1 MVLSKFSSL
10 AYDEGFKLIKNWKE
24 NTVYISLMQLT
35 LLTVNFFLITIIS
48 RQYGAG
54 VYGEYASSKSLSVL
68 IGTAAVFSLALVTT
82 KARASKA
89 FLSKNIF
96 YNAYYLVLR
105 NLLGALVVLIPIVFI
120 LGRDYTMTS
129 LFLIVFVFNEM
140 VHIALAYYQ
149 AQGNFVISS
158 KQILIRTILYGL
170 GAWFI
175 VSNAF
180 SIEWVIVYQV
190 FILLTF
196 FFVAHFSIPK
206 KDIGAIFSDD
216 NKETRTE
223 LTRSG
228 KKMVLTTFSSA
239 LISEL
244 DIVLLG
250 LFYSGS
256 ILGILAWSRRILEII
271 FQLLAASLDILFP
284 ELSKAKNVN
293 EVTDI
298 RHRLRKVFLFSFLIP
313 IIFFLLKDI
322 AGNIFVT
329 LLGIEFSDVSTY
341 TSSILFCLPLMVWSR
356 INIIFSRA
364 LNFEINLTKT
374 IFLAAILSYIIFYLM
389 HKIGY
394 NPAVLSIISSQVL
407 IALLT
412 TYTFRKSYG

>member
-1 MVLSKFSSL
+1 V
-10 AYDEGFKLIKNWKE
+10 IRNWKE

-35 LLTVNFFLITIIS
+35 LLIINFFLITIIS

-54 VYGEYASSKSLSVL
+54 LYGEYASSKSLSVL
-68 IGTAAVFSLALVTT
+68 IGTAAVLSLALVTT
-82 KARASKA
+82 KARASNSS
-89 FLSKNIF
+89 FDNNIF
-96 YNAYYLVLR
+96 FNSYYLVIR
-105 NLLGALVVLIPIVFI
+105 NLIGALVLLAPVVVV

-129 LFLIVFVFNEM
+129 LFLIGFVFNEM

-175 VSNAF
+175 VLNAYP
-180 SIEWVIVYQV
+180 IEFVIIYQV
-190 FILLTF
+190 VILFLF
-196 FFVAHFSIPK
+196 FLVAHYSIPNQ
-206 KDIGAIFSDD
+206 DIGQRISNND
-216 NKETRTE
+216 KETRVE
-223 LTRSG
+223 LTKSG

-256 ILGILAWSRRILEII
+256 LLGVLAWSRRILEII

-284 ELSKAKNVN
+284 ELSRTKKKK
-293 EVTDI
+293 EIKGI
-298 RHRLRKVFLFSFLIP
+298 RQRLRKIFIFSFSIP
-313 IIFFLLKDI
+313 IVFYLLKDI
-322 AGNIFVT
+322 AGSIFIS
-329 LLGIEFSDVSTY
+329 LLGNEFSDVSEY
-341 TSSILFCLPLMVWSR
+341 TSLVLFCLPLMVWSR

-374 IFLAAILSYIIFYLM
+374 ISVGAIFSYVIYFIV
-389 HKIGY
+389 HQIGY
-394 NPAVLSIISSQVL
+394 SPSFSIIASQVL
-407 IALLT
+407 IAVLT
-412 TYTFRKSYG
+412 TYSFNKSYV